1 MRPLLP
7 DAVASRSGRDLFN
20 HLVSRGRVTAMLV
33 QEEASVFL
41 AQIGALLAST
51 AMLPSSIAM
60 LLSLVI
66 GT

>member
-1 MRPLLP
+1 
-7 DAVASRSGRDLFN
+7 
-20 HLVSRGRVTAMLV
+20 MLV